1 MEMTEKVNDYTGT
14 TLSLDSAKKFIKDDH
29 LKTFD
34 QQLELQDPQSLSF
47 ENETFDCIVDTF
59 GLEQVTDP

>member
-34 QQLELQDPQSLSF
+34 QQLEL
-47 ENETFDCIVDTF
+47 
-59 GLEQVTDP
+59 